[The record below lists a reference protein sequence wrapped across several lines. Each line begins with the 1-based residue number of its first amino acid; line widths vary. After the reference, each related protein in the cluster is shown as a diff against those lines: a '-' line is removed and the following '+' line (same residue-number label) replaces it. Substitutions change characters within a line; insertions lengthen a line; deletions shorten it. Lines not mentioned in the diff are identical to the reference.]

1 MASTAYGLEQLTDKQ
16 INIKDNYDSATAAS
30 DSISQRIGGR

>member
-16 INIKDNYDSATAAS
+16 IQLKDNYD
-30 DSISQRIGGR
+30 